1 MGSVVSEAVKLIVS
15 GDREVLFIAFTSLR
29 IALTSTVL
37 ASLISVPL
45 GVFLH
50 FTSFPFK
57 RGVVS
62 VLHALMA
69 LPTVVIGLL
78 VFSFI
83 SRSGPFGSLILLF
96 SPAGIVIGQ
105 VILAS
110 PILTSLVYTGLSKI
124 DPRFHE
130 TLITLGA
137 RKGDV
142 LTASLSEARYVII
155 SAVLA
160 GFGRVVGEVGV
171 SMMLGGNIRWYT
183 RTMTTSIALET
194 SKGEFELGLSLG
206 LILMILAL
214 MINAATHILLKSE
227 D

>member
-1 MGSVVSEAVKLIVS
+1 MGRVILDALKLIVS

-29 IALTSTVL
+29 FAAASTVI
-37 ASLISVPL
+37 ASLISVPF
-45 GVFLH
+45 GIFLH
-50 FTSFPFK
+50 FAIFPIK
-57 RGVVS
+57 RAVVS

-69 LPTVVIGLL
+69 LPTVVIGLM
-78 VFSFI
+78 VYSFI
-83 SRSGPFGSLILLF
+83 SRSGPLGSLDILF
-96 SPAGIVIGQ
+96 SPAGVIVGQ

-110 PILTSLVYTGLSKI
+110 PILTSLVHTGLSKI

-130 TLITLGA
+130 TLVTLGA
-137 RKGDV
+137 GRGDI
-142 LTASLSEARYVII
+142 LLASLSEARYVIV

-160 GFGRVVGEVGV
+160 GFGRVIGEIGV

-214 MINAATHILLKSE
+214 SINAVTHILLRSE
-227 D
+227 E

>member
-1 MGSVVSEAVKLIVS
+1 MNTVVGEAIELIIS
-15 GDREVLFIAFTSLR
+15 GDRELYFIAFTSLR
-29 IALTSTVL
+29 IAVTSTL
-37 ASLISVPL
+37 IASLISIPF
-45 GVFLH
+45 GVLLH
-50 FTSFPFK
+50 FSHFPLK
-57 RGVVS
+57 RAIIS

-78 VFSFI
+78 VFSLI
-83 SRSGPFGSLILLF
+83 SRSGPLGELDLLF
-96 SPAGIVIGQ
+96 RPAAIVVGQ

-110 PILTSLVYTGLSKI
+110 PILTSLIYSGLSRM

-137 RKGDV
+137 HKRDV
-142 LTASLSEARYVII
+142 LTASLAEAKFVII

-160 GFGRVVGEVGV
+160 GFGRVIGEVGV

-194 SKGEFELGLSLG
+194 SKGNFELGLSLG
-206 LILMILAL
+206 LILMIIAL
-214 MINAATHILLKSE
+214 TINAGTHMLTKAE
-227 D
+227 G

>member
-1 MGSVVSEAVKLIVS
+1 MGNVITEAVKLILS

-29 IALTSTVL
+29 IAIASTIF
-37 ASLISVPL
+37 ASLISVPF

-50 FTSFPFK
+50 FASFPLK
-57 RGVVS
+57 RAVVS

-83 SRSGPFGSLILLF
+83 SRSGPLGFLNLLF

-110 PILTSLVYTGLSKI
+110 PILTSLVYTGLSRI

-137 RKGDV
+137 TKGDV
-142 LTASLSEARYVII
+142 LLASLTEARYVII

-160 GFGRVVGEVGV
+160 GFGRVIGEVGV

-194 SKGEFELGLSLG
+194 SKGDFELGLSLG
-206 LILMILAL
+206 LILMSIAL
-214 MINAATHILLKSE
+214 LINAATHILLKSE